1 MQYPAVS
8 CSILQYPAQA
18 CASSIPVSPT
28 LSRNVCLTFVASLVG
43 VSSVGVSLVGGV
55 QPRGNMSSD
64 GVQPEFHSLSLVK
77 CLVRFND

>member
-1 MQYPAVS
+1 MEHVAMMWIDDNENQ
-8 CSILQYPAQA
+8 
-18 CASSIPVSPT
+18 T
-28 LSRNVCLTFVASLVG
+28 LLFFKRSTFQRIRNVCLTFVASPVG

-64 GVQPEFHSLSLVK
+64 GAQPEFHSLRLVK